1 MIKIRN
7 HRDVVAGLMFILFGI
22 IFMIASRS
30 YNMGTA
36 AKMGP
41 AYFPTVLGGLL
52 VFLGLLISAGGIQA
66 KAPELRIEAFQWK
79 PITTILVA
87 VSLFAALLPKMGL
100 IVSLLLL
107 IFISSVASHEF
118 KVRDTA
124 IAAVVLLALSWVVF
138 VKGLE
143 LQFPLLPLFLAP
155 R

>member
-1 MIKIRN
+1 MQIRN
-7 HRDVVAGLMFILFGI
+7 HRDVAAGLMFILFGI
-22 IFMIASRS
+22 IFMVASRA

-52 VFLGLLISAGGIQA
+52 VFLGLLIAAGGVGA
-66 KAPELRIEAFQWK
+66 KAPALRIEAFQWK
-79 PITTILVA
+79 PITTILLAVA
-87 VSLFAALLPKMGL
+87 LFAALLPKMGL
-100 IVSLLLL
+100 VVSLMLL

-118 KVRDTA
+118 KLRDTA
-124 IAAVVLLALSWVVF
+124 IASVVLLALSWVVF

>member
-1 MIKIRN
+1 MQLRN
-7 HRDVVAGLMFILFGI
+7 HRDFVAGLMFIAFGV
-22 IFMIASRS
+22 IFMWASRD

-52 VFLGLLISAGGIQA
+52 VFLGVLIGAGGFGA
-66 KAPELRIEAFQWK
+66 KAPELRIEAFQFK

-87 VSLFAALLPKMGL
+87 VALFAYLLPTMGL

-118 KVRDTA
+118 SVRDTA
-124 IAAVVLLALSWVVF
+124 ISAVVLLALSWVVF

-143 LQFPLLPLFLAP
+143 LQFPLLPLALAP

>member
-1 MIKIRN
+1 LIKHPKDFWTGVIFLVFGLSAVLIG
-7 HRDVVAGLMFILFGI
+7 RDYV
-22 IFMIASRS
+22 
-30 YNMGTA
+30 MGTA
-36 AKMGP
+36 GKMGP

-52 VFLGLLISAGGIQA
+52 AFLGLLIAAGGIQA

-79 PITTILVA
+79 PITTILLAVA
-87 VSLFAALLPKMGL
+87 LFAALLPKMGL
-100 IVSLLLL
+100 VVSLLLL

-118 KVRDTA
+118 KIRDTA
-124 IAAVVLLALSWVVF
+124 IASVVLLTLSWVVF